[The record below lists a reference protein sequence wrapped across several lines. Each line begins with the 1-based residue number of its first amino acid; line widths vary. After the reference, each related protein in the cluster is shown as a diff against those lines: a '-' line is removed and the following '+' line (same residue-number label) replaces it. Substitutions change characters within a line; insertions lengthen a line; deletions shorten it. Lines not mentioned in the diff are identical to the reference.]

1 MSQHLRY
8 RGYITSRPFAGERVP
23 QHVQNLVI
31 RNYCKEN
38 DFEFLLS
45 STEVVMPGAYM
56 LLESLLDQLADIDGI
71 VFYSM
76 FQLPPQKDNRV
87 RIYDKTI
94 DNGKSIH
101 FAVEGLSISNLADRA
116 RLENILAVK
125 ESISKALDATDLRK
139 YVRYPS
145 I

>member
-8 RGYITSRPFAGERVP
+8 RGYITSRPFGGERVP

-38 DFEFLLS
+38 NFEFLLS
-45 STEVVMPGAYM
+45 LTEVAMPGSYM
-56 LLESLLDQLADIDGI
+56 LLENLLNQLGDIDGI

-76 FQLPPQKDNRV
+76 FLLPPEKENRV

-101 FAVEGLSISNLADRA
+101 FAVEGLGISNLADTT

-125 ESISKALDATDLRK
+125 ELMPKALDATALREI
-139 YVRYPS
+139 VSYPC